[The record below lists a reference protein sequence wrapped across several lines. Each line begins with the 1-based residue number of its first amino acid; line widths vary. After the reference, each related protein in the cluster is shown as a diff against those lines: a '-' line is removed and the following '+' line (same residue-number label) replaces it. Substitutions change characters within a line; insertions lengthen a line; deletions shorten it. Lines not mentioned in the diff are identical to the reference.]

1 MTSSQQHGTPEAH
14 AALATVPAPQLL
26 RLDGKR
32 ALIVAAESPVG
43 AAIARG
49 YAEAGAEIAL
59 AVLRPDEAVVS
70 AKRLQR
76 ELEALG
82 ARSTVYVMDVT
93 LGKNVQVTTRQIA
106 KELGGIDVAVCA
118 SDLFLGKPIGK
129 TTDSELQQVMAYNFN
144 AHFFVARAAS
154 EEMRRAGNS
163 EAGGGRIVL
172 VSHVLGDRGLPNTA
186 AYGAAHGA
194 TQQLVRSL
202 SQEFAPQGITIN
214 GIATGWMDWMTDRLD
229 PAVDDAGRA
238 VRFTLPRRA
247 GTPEDVAPMALYLA
261 SPGTGNVTGQVFH
274 VDGGLTQHL

>member
-1 MTSSQQHGTPEAH
+1 VTTPEALPV
-14 AALATVPAPQLL
+14 LAVLPGPQHL

-32 ALIVAAESPVG
+32 ALIVGAESPVG

-49 YAEAGAEIAL
+49 YAEAGADLAL
-59 AVLRPDEAVVS
+59 AVLKPDEAVVS

-76 ELEALG
+76 DLEALG
-82 ARSTVYVMDVT
+82 AKSTVYVMDVQ

-106 KELGGIDVAVCA
+106 KELGGVDIAVCA
-118 SDLFLGKPIGK
+118 SDLFLGKPIAK

-144 AHFFVARAAS
+144 AHFFVARSAS
-154 EEMRRAGNS
+154 EEMRRG
-163 EAGGGRIVL
+163 GQGGRIVL
-172 VSHVLGDRGLPNTA
+172 VSHVLGERGLPNTA

-202 SQEFAPQGITIN
+202 SQELAPEGITIN
-214 GIATGWMDWMTDRLD
+214 GIATGWMEWMTDRLD
-229 PAVDDAGRA
+229 PANEDAGRA

-261 SPGTGNVTGQVFH
+261 GSGTGNVTGQIFH

>member
-1 MTSSQQHGTPEAH
+1 MTTSSTAPDM
-14 AALATVPAPQLL
+14 AALAAMPGPAHL

-43 AAIARG
+43 AAIARL
-49 YAEAGAEIAL
+49 YAQAGADLAL

-76 ELEALG
+76 ELEGLG

-93 LGKNVQVTTRQIA
+93 LGKNVQVTTRQIS
-106 KELGGIDVAVCA
+106 KELGGIDIAVCA

-129 TTDSELQQVMAYNFN
+129 TSDSELQQVMAYNFN
-144 AHFFVARAAS
+144 AHFFVARSAS
-154 EEMRRAGNS
+154 EEMRRNDPA
-163 EAGGGRIVL
+163 GGRIIL
-172 VSHVLGDRGLPNTA
+172 LSHVLGERGLSNTA

-202 SQEFAPQGITIN
+202 SQELAPQGVTIN
-214 GIATGWMDWMTDRLD
+214 GISTGWMDWMQDRLD
-229 PAVDDAGRA
+229 EKNDDAGRA

-247 GTPEDVAPMALYLA
+247 GSPEDVAPMAVWLA
-261 SPGTGNVTGQVFH
+261 GSGAGNVTGQVFH
-274 VDGGLTQHL
+274 IDGGLTQHL

>member
-1 MTSSQQHGTPEAH
+1 MTIPPQGSAVDAH
-14 AALATVPAPQLL
+14 AALATVPAPPLF

-32 ALIVAAESPVG
+32 ALIVAAESPVA

-76 ELEALG
+76 ELEAMG
-82 ARSTVYVMDVT
+82 TRSTVYVMDVV
-93 LGKNVQVTTRQIA
+93 LGKNVQVTSRQIA
-106 KELGGIDVAVCA
+106 KELGGIDIAVCA

-144 AHFFVARAAS
+144 AHFFVARAAAD
-154 EEMRRAGNS
+154 EMRRNDPA
-163 EAGGGRIVL
+163 GGRIVL

-202 SQEFAPQGITIN
+202 SQELAPQGVTIN
-214 GIATGWMDWMTDRLD
+214 GIVTGWMDWMADRLD
-229 PAVDDAGRA
+229 PADDDAGRA
-238 VRFTLPRRA
+238 VRFTLARRA
-247 GTPEDVAPMALYLA
+247 GTPEDVAPLALYLA
-261 SPGTGNVTGQVFH
+261 SPGTGNVTGQLFH